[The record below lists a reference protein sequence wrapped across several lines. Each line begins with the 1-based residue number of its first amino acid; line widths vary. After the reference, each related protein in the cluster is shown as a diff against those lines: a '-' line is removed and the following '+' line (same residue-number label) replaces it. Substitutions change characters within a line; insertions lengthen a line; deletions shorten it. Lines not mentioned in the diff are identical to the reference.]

1 MTGTGR
7 VATGRIRSLL
17 LLAVLPAVLMSGCGG
32 DDASNDASSTDAP
45 PVDPGAVGEVTVS
58 AAASLTDVFEQI
70 GDAFVMANPDAEVTF
85 NFGSSGQLSTQ
96 IVEGAPADVAAFA
109 DTAPMDALDD
119 ADVLAAPPEI
129 FATNELVL
137 VTPPGNPAGLRS
149 LADLPGAGIVSLCVE
164 TAPCGKFA
172 SQLLSVARVTLDEAA
187 VSRGQDVRSTLTAV
201 TEGDADAAI
210 VYVTD
215 AAAAGDA
222 VEVVTVPEAAD
233 VVATYPIA
241 ALAAAAAPE
250 VARSF
255 VDFVLGE
262 EGQRLLSEAGFGPP

>member
-1 MTGTGR
+1 
-7 VATGRIRSLL
+7 
-17 LLAVLPAVLMSGCGG
+17 
-32 DDASNDASSTDAP
+32 
-45 PVDPGAVGEVTVS
+45 
-58 AAASLTDVFEQI
+58 LTDVFEQI

-172 SQLLSVARVTLDEAA
+172 AQLLSVARVTLDEAA

-222 VEVVTVPEAAD
+222 VEVVTVPRRP
-233 VVATYPIA
+233 TSSRPI
-241 ALAAAAAPE
+241 PSP
-250 VARSF
+250 RS
-255 VDFVLGE
+255 G
-262 EGQRLLSEAGFGPP
+262 GRRT